1 MYHNCL
7 MCCMTQESSIEQLRI
22 PLSEEQI
29 AIVSG
34 CDWSGAMQA
43 LGGMVDKRKPFTNI
57 E

>member
-7 MCCMTQESSIEQLRI
+7 MCCMTQESSIEQLCI